1 MIRKYRLDRIVDC
14 LRIFSSM
21 VFPRVNDSLNPQ
33 AAAFLDSLNTL
44 GKVNVD
50 EETLLYLS
58 RICNCFNRASV
69 VEIMLASETRAKY
82 KFLNKSDS
90 LVFVKEQHRL
100 GFLKECRVCGE
111 HRVRNTKDHIF
122 PKSKGGIDHQ
132 FNIEEMCLICNQ
144 NKSDSVKNE
153 PFIEVYYHR
162 DCKILLPVYQA
173 NKLGLSL
180 NKNSLKGKVYADN
193 PHILTLPNL
202 T

>member
-1 MIRKYRLDRIVDC
+1 MVRKYRLDRIVDC

-58 RICNCFNRASV
+58 RICNCFNRASM

-111 HRVRNTKDHIF
+111 HRVKNTKDHIF
-122 PKSKGGIDHQ
+122 PKSKGGVDHI

-144 NKSDSVKNE
+144 NKSDSVDNK
-153 PFIEVYYHR
+153 PFIEVYYHK

-173 NKLGLSL
+173 NKLGLTL
-180 NKNSLKGKVYADN
+180 NKNSLKGIVYADN
-193 PHILTLPNL
+193 PHILQLPNL
-202 T
+202 V